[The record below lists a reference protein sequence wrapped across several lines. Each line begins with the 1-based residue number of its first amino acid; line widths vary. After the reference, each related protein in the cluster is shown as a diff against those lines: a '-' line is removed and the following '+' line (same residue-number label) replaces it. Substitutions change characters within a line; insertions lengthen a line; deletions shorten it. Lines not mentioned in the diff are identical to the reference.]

1 MTFLTDPT
9 DSIRTFMKRILIIDD
24 DDEIRLIL
32 RQLLEQAG
40 YKVEEASD
48 GKEGISL
55 HRQKTA
61 DLIITDMIMPKKEGM
76 ETIMELR
83 TDFPHVKIIAMS
95 GGGRIGP
102 ENYLQMAEAFGALNI
117 FKKPFNLED
126 MLGAVRELLEVH

>member
-1 MTFLTDPT
+1 
-9 DSIRTFMKRILIIDD
+9 MKRILIIDD
-24 DDEIRLIL
+24 DDEIRLTL
-32 RQLLEQAG
+32 RKLLEHAG

-48 GKEGISL
+48 GKEGISR
-55 HRQKTA
+55 HRQKKA

-102 ENYLQMAEAFGALNI
+102 ESYLQMAEAFGALNI

-126 MLGAVRELLEVH
+126 MLGAVRELLEAE